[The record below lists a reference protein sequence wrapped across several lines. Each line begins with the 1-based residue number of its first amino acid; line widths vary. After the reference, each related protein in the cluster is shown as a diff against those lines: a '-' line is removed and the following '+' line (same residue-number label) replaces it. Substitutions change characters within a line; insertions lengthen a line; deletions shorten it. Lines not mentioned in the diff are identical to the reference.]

1 MQIAN
6 YISMSSLRI
15 FSTPVTNLNYVDISS
30 FMIGI
35 FVSISNGFVEILF

>member
-15 FSTPVTNLNYVDISS
+15 FSTPVTNLNYVDNN
-30 FMIGI
+30 FFVIGI
-35 FVSISNGFVEILF
+35 FVSISNGIVEILF